1 MANKLIPNNNNIA
14 INTQYKEIITQE
26 NIELLKGKGME
37 EIFNNENAKIES
49 IDIQIGILE
58 QKASA
63 VNGSRKLTDILPKY
77 ITFLKYIKKIIQV
90 KIIKDITIVKLIN
103 DVFIQVND
111 VIAKMDNKEYGRYT
125 SKNYNTKKK
134 ELQELKRKKLKKI
147 I

>member
-63 VNGSRKLTDILPKY
+63 
-77 ITFLKYIKKIIQV
+77 
-90 KIIKDITIVKLIN
+90 
-103 DVFIQVND
+103 
-111 VIAKMDNKEYGRYT
+111 
-125 SKNYNTKKK
+125 
-134 ELQELKRKKLKKI
+134 
-147 I
+147 